1 MLQLHRLRPR
11 TETDYGLED
20 SMKIQIAGLCSL
32 ALLVTACGE
41 SPAEEAPATEPTAP
55 ASEAPSL
62 AEAAASA
69 EGPFAPRDDCGELY
83 GFDSFRG
90 QLRRAITFQN
100 TDSLAALVDPD
111 IRLDFG
117 GDGGIDALK
126 ARLADDP
133 SLWSEMSDAIALGCS
148 AEGETAVTMPWA
160 FANLPDGAEATSTY
174 LVTAN
179 DAPVRAEASGTAAS
193 NGAISWDLVK
203 LAGDAPADG
212 AEFVEVSTLDD
223 ATTGFVAAE
232 SLRPI
237 TDYRILA
244 SRGDD
249 GWKVTAFVAGD

>member
-1 MLQLHRLRPR
+1 MLQLRRLRPLNE
-11 TETDYGLED
+11 TEYGQNYT
-20 SMKIQIAGLCSL
+20 MKLQIAGLCSL

-41 SPAEEAPATEPTAP
+41 SPADEVPTTEPIAP
-55 ASEAPSL
+55 VSEAPSL
-62 AEAAASA
+62 AEAVAVA
-69 EGPFAPRDDCGELY
+69 EGPFAPRDECGELY

-100 TDSLAALVDPD
+100 TDSLTALVDPD

-117 GDGGIDALK
+117 GEGGIDALK
-126 ARLADDP
+126 SRLADDP

-148 AEGETAVTMPWA
+148 AEGDTAATMPWV
-160 FANLPDGAEATSTY
+160 FANLPEGADATSTY

-179 DAPVRAEASGTAAS
+179 DAPVRAAAAETADSTGTI
-193 NGAISWDLVK
+193 GWDLVT
-203 LAGDAPADG
+203 LAGDAPAED
-212 AEFVEVSTLDD
+212 AAFVEVSTLGGE
-223 ATTGFVAAE
+223 TTGYVAAE

-244 SRGDD
+244 NRGDS